1 MEKDGHE
8 VIWAEESNQLTN
20 DWRLVRQYKPDC
32 VFIHNLNMRQHILL
46 SLYASTYTELDDAME
61 GRFKHPVGVDRELL
75 YLLLIEDTD
84 IVTYVGTLC

>member
-1 MEKDGHE
+1 M
-8 VIWAEESNQLTN
+8 
-20 DWRLVRQYKPDC
+20 
-32 VFIHNLNMRQHILL
+32 F
-46 SLYASTYTELDDAME
+46 LYASTYTELDDAME